1 MGASLFSLFHL
12 VNANRK
18 GCVFMTRKTCCCN
31 LWQPR
36 LFVPLLALTLGV
48 CGCKSS
54 AFAPRTGE
62 YFQAT
67 RMGPGVGCYAY
78 SLPVMVGGGC
88 IEKGGPLF
96 LLGIPLFV
104 AGLPI
109 AGAGFLADV
118 CVVSPAIDLVC
129 LPYDACQPNHG
140 FYIRIVDEDGKPL
153 PYVRIKGTVIHG
165 LEMDAKISGLTNAEG
180 EFYVSRL
187 SFERCWFSAHVYDR
201 PDWWGDRMIEMEN
214 AKPGADG
221 RYVFTFTMIKTTP
234 GEWRAKS
241 DGTREDLLQKV
252 LPGKWSADSES
263 RAWLQ
268 SEKEDA
274 SAEDSSQHWIDLRP
288 SGGAHNNHWKNC
300 DCSWKLERRDEVEK
314 DWQVTPS
321 VWTWR
326 ARLTRATDSNYPDD
340 YYLGEDEKGVYLSPG
355 PFRTGGKAVLKF
367 RKASE

>member
-1 MGASLFSLFHL
+1 MRKVTESNEMGDKKS
-12 VNANRK
+12 NAKWMGLRR
-18 GCVFMTRKTCCCN
+18 FCCSN
-31 LWQPR
+31 LLRQSSM
-36 LFVPLLALTLGV
+36 FVSLLALTLGV

-78 SLPVMVGGGC
+78 ALPVMVGGGC

-96 LLGIPLFV
+96 LLGIPLFI

-153 PYVRIKGTVIHG
+153 PCVRIKGTVIHG
-165 LEMDAKISGLTNAEG
+165 LEMDAKISGWTNAEG

-201 PDWWGDRMIEMEN
+201 PDWWGDRMVKMEN

-221 RYVFTFTMIKTTP
+221 RYVFTFPLIKTTP
-234 GEWRAKS
+234 GGWQAKF

-263 RAWLQ
+263 RVWLQ
-268 SEKEDA
+268 SAKEDA
-274 SAEDSSQHWIDLRP
+274 SAEDPSQHWIDLRP
-288 SGGAHNNHWKNC
+288 SGGAHNNNWENC
-300 DCSWKLERRDEVEK
+300 DCSWKLERKGEVEK
-314 DWQVTPS
+314 DWHDAPS

-326 ARLTRATDSNYPDD
+326 ARLTTATDNHDD

-355 PFRTGGKAVLKF
+355 PFRTENKAVLKF
-367 RKASE
+367 RKVSE

>member
-1 MGASLFSLFHL
+1 MRNVKEGIEMSDEKSSA
-12 VNANRK
+12 K
-18 GCVFMTRKTCCCN
+18 GVSPR
-31 LWQPR
+31 LIPWQSS

-78 SLPVMVGGGC
+78 ALPVMVGGGC
-88 IEKGGPLF
+88 I
-96 LLGIPLFV
+96 
-104 AGLPI
+104 
-109 AGAGFLADV
+109 
-118 CVVSPAIDLVC
+118 VVSPAIDLVC

-153 PYVRIKGTVIHG
+153 TGVRIKGTVIHG
-165 LEMDAKISGLTNAEG
+165 LEMDAEISGWTNAAG

-221 RYVFTFTMIKTTP
+221 RYVFTFPLIKTTP
-234 GEWRAKS
+234 GGWLAKF
-241 DGTREDLLQKV
+241 DCTREDLLQKV

-263 RAWLQ
+263 RVWLQ
-268 SEKEDA
+268 SAKEDA
-274 SAEDSSQHWIDLRP
+274 SAEDPSQHWIDLRP

-300 DCSWKLERRDEVEK
+300 DCSWKLERKDEVEK
-314 DWQVTPS
+314 DWHDTPS

-326 ARLTRATDSNYPDD
+326 ARLTRADDYPDD

-355 PFRTGGKAVLKF
+355 PFRTENKAVLKF
-367 RKASE
+367 RKVSE